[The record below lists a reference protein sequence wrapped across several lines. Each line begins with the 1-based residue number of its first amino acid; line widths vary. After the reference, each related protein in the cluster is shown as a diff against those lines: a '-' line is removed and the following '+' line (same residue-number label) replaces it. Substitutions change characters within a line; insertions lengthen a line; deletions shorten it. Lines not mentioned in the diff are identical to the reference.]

1 MKKSLCSEFQ
11 GSEAFLIKIVKEVN
25 LLLLPETANIPE
37 CVIFP
42 SDYFNPRQVDPD
54 LQAEY
59 HAASGMYRC
68 IVFDYE
74 KWFYGN
80 RFALSEHPAQDIP
93 AIYRGW
99 MMKPEQYALF
109 YQALRE
115 QHICLM
121 TSPEAYQ
128 KFHLFPL
135 IYPEIQKDTARILV
149 YPDGIPVNLAQV
161 KKNFSKFLVK
171 DYVKSAKGS
180 GFPDF
185 FDDSVTQEEF
195 DRAMTVF
202 YRDRAGL
209 YTGGICIKE
218 FLELKR
224 YDNFK
229 NEYRIF
235 VVNHKIAGIYK
246 NSHQP
251 EQAQAFPVELLQD
264 YQALDSPFYTIDCAE
279 LTDGTW
285 KIIETGDGQVSGLP
299 DGICPVDF
307 FRTLGQCFQE

>member
-1 MKKSLCSEFQ
+1 
-11 GSEAFLIKIVKEVN
+11 
-25 LLLLPETANIPE
+25 PT
-37 CVIFP
+37 
-42 SDYFNPRQVDPD
+42 
-54 LQAEY
+54 
-59 HAASGMYRC
+59 
-68 IVFDYE
+68 
-74 KWFYGN
+74 
-80 RFALSEHPAQDIP
+80 QDIP
-93 AIYRGW
+93 ASYRGW

-109 YQALRE
+109 YQELRK

-149 YPDGIPVNLAQV
+149 YPDGIVVNLAQV
-161 KKNFSKFLVK
+161 KENFSKFLVK

-185 FDDSVTQEEF
+185 FNASVTQEEF
-195 DRAMTVF
+195 DRAMTIF
-202 YRDRAGL
+202 YRDRADL

-224 YDNFK
+224 YHNFT
-229 NEYRIF
+229 NEYRVF
-235 VVNHKIAGIYK
+235 VANHRIAGIYK

-251 EQAQAFPVELLQD
+251 EQAQTFPVELIRD
-264 YQALDSPFYTIDCAE
+264 YLELDSPFYTLDCAE
-279 LTDGTW
+279 LADGTW

-299 DGICPVDF
+299 DEICPVDF
-307 FRTLGQCFQE
+307 FRMLRQCFQG